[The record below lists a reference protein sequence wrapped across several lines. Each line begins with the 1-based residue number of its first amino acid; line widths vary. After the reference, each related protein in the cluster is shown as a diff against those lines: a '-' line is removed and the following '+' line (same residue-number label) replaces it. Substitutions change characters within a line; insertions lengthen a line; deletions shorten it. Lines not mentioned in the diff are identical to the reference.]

1 MPSSLLFLSLPLKF
15 ALSFLFFAPL
25 LFYKILNKHRF
36 KIDKSIIIEAVE
48 NTDILLFRNFE

>member
-1 MPSSLLFLSLPLKF
+1 MPSSFLFLSLPFKL
-15 ALSFLFFAPL
+15 ALSFLFFTPL

-36 KIDKSIIIEAVE
+36 KIDKSIIIETLE

>member
-1 MPSSLLFLSLPLKF
+1 MPSSLLFLSLPFKLAPSFLIF
-15 ALSFLFFAPL
+15 ALL